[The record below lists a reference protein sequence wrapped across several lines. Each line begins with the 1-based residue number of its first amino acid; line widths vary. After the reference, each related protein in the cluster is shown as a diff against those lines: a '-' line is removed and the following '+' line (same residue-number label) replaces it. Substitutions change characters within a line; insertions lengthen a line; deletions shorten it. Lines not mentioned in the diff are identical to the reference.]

1 MVSFL
6 LVVEEGHEA
15 LDVDPTAEKKN
26 HMRESVFALDDQLT
40 CSCLKPVVRVFT
52 PCGVWMQGGIRGVR
66 I

>member
-1 MVSFL
+1 ML
-6 LVVEEGHEA
+6 IQQL
-15 LDVDPTAEKKN
+15 KKN

>member
-6 LVVEEGHEA
+6 LVVEEAHEA
-15 LDVDPTAEKKN
+15 LDVDPTAEKN
-26 HMRESVFALDDQLT
+26 HMQERVFALDDQLK
-40 CSCLKPVVRVFT
+40 CSCLKPVVRVCT

>member
-1 MVSFL
+1 ML
-6 LVVEEGHEA
+6 IQQL
-15 LDVDPTAEKKN
+15 KKN

-52 PCGVWMQGGIRGVR
+52 PCGVWMQGGIRGVM